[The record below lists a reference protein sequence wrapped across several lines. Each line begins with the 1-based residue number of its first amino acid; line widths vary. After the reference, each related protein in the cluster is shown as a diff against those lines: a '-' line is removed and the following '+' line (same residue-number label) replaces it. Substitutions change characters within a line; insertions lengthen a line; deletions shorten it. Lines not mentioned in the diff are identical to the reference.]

1 MYTMHFG
8 LSCKPFENTPDPSF
22 LFLSEQHREV
32 LAALDYG
39 IDSAKGFVLVA
50 GDVGTGKTTL
60 IHALLKKLD
69 PAYLVL
75 NIINPRLIFNDLINI
90 LLKRLGIESQGKD
103 NLEIVEAIQ
112 QKLES
117 LDNNKNRVV
126 LIIDE
131 AHLLSPESY
140 EAIRLLSNIESEK
153 RKLIQ
158 IILAGQ
164 IEIYNKLQED
174 SLKPLQQRLVIN
186 RTLEALDKKET
197 QDYISHRLRLAGRES
212 RLFDKKATLL
222 IWKRSRGIPR
232 LINQICDNALLIGYA
247 MKADTIG
254 AGIIEEVINDMDSGY
269 AAPAESFFPPLQKIK
284 WVFSGLAA
292 ALLIGYI
299 SAKLAVSNIPAH
311 ENLKEKKNIAL
322 YKPEAAPEIPPL
334 PYYKANNQEPKIQE
348 ALPEIRSEQNSSAA
362 DNQKEAKKRIKPGI
376 YAPAGIYFITISSDQ
391 KKGTF
396 QEGVNGHSSRILKEF
411 YYKGGL
417 HDGLYVLGKN
427 RRGEGFI
434 FDYQAF
440 LKGRPYSIPSGM
452 WDELPGYISQPML
465 LVCVGPSASEIS
477 ASAENVLEISRSVG
491 LWAEA
496 WSSMNITKLM
506 SCYAD
511 VITTFY
517 TNMKKPIVYSLDELC
532 KQKNAV
538 FKKNRSISLQISEPL
553 CALNPVSPQTGI
565 AIFYQEYKS
574 SVYHDKGVKILYFGR
589 ADRPEGKN
597 SWNIFARLWL
607 PVSEE
612 PDNIQDGKAGGNQ

>member
-1 MYTMHFG
+1 MHFG

-75 NIINPRLIFNDLINI
+75 HIINPRLIFNDLINI

-103 NLEIVEAIQ
+103 NFEIVEAIQ

-117 LDNNKNRVV
+117 LDHNKNRVV

-186 RTLEALDKKET
+186 RTLEELDKKET
-197 QDYISHRLRLAGRES
+197 QDYISHRLRVAGRES

-254 AGIIEEVINDMDSGY
+254 AGIIKEVINDMDSGY

-284 WVFSGLAA
+284 WVFIGLAA

-322 YKPEAAPEIPPL
+322 YKPGSAPEPDESAPENSLL
-334 PYYKANNQEPKIQE
+334 PYYEVNNQESKTQE
-348 ALPEIRSEQNSSAA
+348 ALPETRFEQNSSAA
-362 DNQKEAKKRIKPGI
+362 DKQKEAKKRIKPEI
-376 YAPAGIYFITISSDQ
+376 YAPAGVYFITISSDQ

-396 QEGVNGHSSRILKEF
+396 REGVNGHSSRILKEF

-417 HDGLYVLGKN
+417 NDGLYVLGKN
-427 RRGEGFI
+427 RRAEGFI

-440 LKGRPYSIPSGM
+440 LKGCPYSIPSDL
-452 WDELPGYISQPML
+452 WDELPGYISQHML

-477 ASAENVLEISRSVG
+477 ASGEDVLEISRSVG

-589 ADRPEGKN
+589 ADRPDGKN

-607 PVSEE
+607 PLSEE
-612 PDNIQDGKAGGNQ
+612 P